1 MRLSLLL
8 FLCLFFGRAS
18 SQVILID
25 QQLPYKSLGQSV
37 SYFKDDSA
45 RLNLSE
51 VIHLDQQRKFTR
63 SDVPLLN
70 FGNSGAAWW
79 VKISYLYRL
88 TDRAHLVLDIAT
100 IDSIDF
106 FSKTSTGKYHHLH
119 TGSVGYQSPELT
131 SSNNYIF
138 NLNDDSHGAA
148 VQTVYLRLRSNNILI
163 VPLKIAICDTL
174 ITGLNTKERLEAIYT
189 GILIALFFFNFFVFI
204 SSRDR
209 TYFYYSLYILA
220 LFFYV
225 VFYVKGYGY
234 LFGHSFRQFINAYP
248 HIFLGVG
255 TIAGI
260 IFSSSFLNLK
270 VVLPQSGRFI
280 QALIAI
286 WLSIILIGV
295 LGFKS
300 LGCSLAQLFSAISTI
315 TLWFLGLIAYS
326 KGYKPALYY
335 LVAWAFVS
343 LATMWLVLNLVNVF
357 PYSELTFHLAPL
369 GFVFELLLL
378 SLAMGDRLKDL
389 KKGRQEIHSDKLKMQ
404 EENLYLISTQNER
417 LEKVV
422 DSRTKALKKIV
433 QSLEAANADKNRL
446 FSIIAHDLRSPFNS
460 LISLLSLN
468 DMDLLTFEDVK
479 MLLNDS
485 RRNIDNIHN
494 TLNNLLYWAQSQMQG
509 ITTAPSR
516 FNMRVLIDD
525 LFLVYQPLLTRKNIK
540 IEFIVDKDDDVYADL
555 NQINLVMRNLIDNA
569 IKFTPHNQF
578 IRIRVWGAD
587 NSVYVDVCNPVVGTP
602 DITKLS
608 AGQEGRPTYGTSNE
622 RGVGLGLHLCRDFVE
637 RNNGT
642 LRVSKVDNCVVLRFC
657 LPKAG

>member
-1 MRLSLLL
+1 MRLSLFL

-25 QQLPYKSLGQSV
+25 QQLPYESLGQSV
-37 SYFKDDSA
+37 SYLKDDKGN
-45 RLNLSE
+45 LNLSE
-51 VIHLDQQRKFTR
+51 VIRLDQLHKFQKST
-63 SDVPLLN
+63 VPLLN
-70 FGNSGAAWW
+70 FGNSDAAWW
-79 VKISYLYRL
+79 IKVSYLSRL
-88 TDRAHLVLDIAT
+88 TDRAHLVLDIAS

-106 FSKTSTGKYHHLH
+106 FSKNSTGKFSHLH

-131 SSNNYIF
+131 TSNNYIF
-138 NLNDDSHGAA
+138 NLYDYSHGAA
-148 VQTVYLRLRSNNILI
+148 IQTVYLRLRSNNILI
-163 VPLKIAICDTL
+163 VPLKIAVSDTL

-189 GILIALFFFNFFVFI
+189 GILVALFFFNFFVFL

-234 LFGHSFRQFINAYP
+234 LFGHSFRQFVNAYP

-260 IFSSSFLNLK
+260 IFSANFLNLK
-270 VVLPQSGRFI
+270 AVLPRSGRFI
-280 QALIAI
+280 QALVAI
-286 WLSIILIGV
+286 WMIIILIGV
-295 LGFKS
+295 LGYKS
-300 LGCSLAQLFSAISTI
+300 LGCSLAQFLSALSTL
-315 TLWFLGLIAYS
+315 TLWFLGLLAYR

-343 LATMWLVLNLVNVF
+343 LATIWLVLNLVNIF

-369 GFVFELLLL
+369 GFVCELLLL

-389 KKGRQEIHSDKLKMQ
+389 KKGRLEIQSDKLKMQ

-417 LEKVV
+417 LERVV
-422 DSRTKALKKIV
+422 ESRTKALKKIV

-525 LFLVYQPLLTRKNIK
+525 LMLVYQPLLIRKDIQ
-540 IEFIVDKDDDVYADL
+540 IDFIVDQDDDVYADL

-569 IKFTPHNQF
+569 IKFTPHHQF
-578 IRIRVWGAD
+578 IRMRVWGAD
-587 NSVYVDVCNPVVGTP
+587 AHVYVDVCNPVEGNP
-602 DITKLS
+602 DIAKLS
-608 AGQEGRPTYGTSNE
+608 AGQEGQPSYGTANE
-622 RGVGLGLHLCRDFVE
+622 RGVGMGLHLCRDFIE

-642 LRVSKVDNCVVLRFC
+642 LRVSKEDNCVVLRFS

>member
-1 MRLSLLL
+1 MRLSLFL
-8 FLCLFFGRAS
+8 FLCLFFCRAS

-25 QQLPYKSLGQSV
+25 QQLPYESLGRSV
-37 SYFKDDSA
+37 SYLKDDGG

-51 VIHLDQQRKFTR
+51 VIHLDQQHKFQKSTV
-63 SDVPLLN
+63 SLLN
-70 FGNSGAAWW
+70 FGNSDAAWW
-79 VKISYLYRL
+79 IKISYLSRL
-88 TDRAHLVLDIAT
+88 TDRAHLVLDIAS

-106 FSKTSTGKYHHLH
+106 YSKNSTGRFSHLH
-119 TGSVGYQSPELT
+119 TGSVGYQSPGLT
-131 SSNNYIF
+131 TSNNYIF
-138 NLNDDSHGAA
+138 NLYDYSHGAA

-163 VPLKIAICDTL
+163 VPLKIAVSDTL

-189 GILIALFFFNFFVFI
+189 GILVALFFFNFFVFL

-234 LFGHSFRQFINAYP
+234 LFGHSFRQFVNAYP

-260 IFSSSFLNLK
+260 VFSANFLNLK
-270 VVLPQSGRFI
+270 VVLPRSGRFI
-280 QALIAI
+280 QALVAV
-286 WLSIILIGV
+286 WLIIIFVGV
-295 LGFKS
+295 LGYKS
-300 LGCSLAQLFSAISTI
+300 LGCTLAQLFSAVSTI
-315 TLWFLGLIAYS
+315 TLWFLGLIAYCR
-326 KGYKPALYY
+326 GYKPALYY

-343 LATMWLVLNLVNVF
+343 LATIWLVLNLVNVF

-389 KKGRQEIHSDKLKMQ
+389 KKGRLEIQSDKLKMQ

-417 LEKVV
+417 LERVV
-422 DSRTKALKKIV
+422 ESRTKALKKIV
-433 QSLEAANADKNRL
+433 QSLEAANVDKNRL

-525 LFLVYQPLLTRKNIK
+525 LMLVYQPLLSRKDIK
-540 IEFIVDKDDDVYADL
+540 IDFMVEEDDDVYADL

-569 IKFTPHNQF
+569 IKFTPHHQF

-587 NSVYVDVCNPVVGTP
+587 AQVYVDVCNPVEGIP
-602 DITKLS
+602 DIAKLS
-608 AGQEGRPTYGTSNE
+608 VGQEGQPSYGTSNE
-622 RGVGLGLHLCRDFVE
+622 RGVGLGLHLCRDFIE

-642 LRVSKVDNCVVLRFC
+642 LRVSKEDNCVVLRFS